1 MENKCM
7 KQVLVLLATGK
18 TQIKTT
24 RYHYK
29 IIIMD
34 KIKIP
39 IISKAGNHAPKL
51 DHSDIAGG
59 STKQYSPSGK

>member
-1 MENKCM
+1 M
-7 KQVLVLLATGK
+7 
-18 TQIKTT
+18 QIKTIG
-24 RYHYK
+24 YHYK